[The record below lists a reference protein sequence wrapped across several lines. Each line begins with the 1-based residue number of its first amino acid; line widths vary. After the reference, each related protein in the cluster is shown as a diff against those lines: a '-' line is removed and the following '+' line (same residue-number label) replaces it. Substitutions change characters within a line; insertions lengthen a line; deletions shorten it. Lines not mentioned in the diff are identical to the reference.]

1 MITRTDDKSERP
13 RPTVRLVGTDGNAFA
28 VLGHVMRALRE
39 AGWSQEERDAFRAE
53 ATSGDYDH
61 LLGTVMKHLDVE

>member
-1 MITRTDDKSERP
+1 MTTTTTNSDRS

-39 AGWSQEERDAFRAE
+39 AGWTQEERDAFRAE

-61 LLGTVMKHLDVE
+61 LLGTIMKHLDVE